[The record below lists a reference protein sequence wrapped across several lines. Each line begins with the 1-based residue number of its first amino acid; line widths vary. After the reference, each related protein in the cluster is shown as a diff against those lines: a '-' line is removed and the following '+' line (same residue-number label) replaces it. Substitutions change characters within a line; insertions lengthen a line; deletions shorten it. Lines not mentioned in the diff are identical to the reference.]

1 MHYRLKINIFWI
13 LETVK
18 ARRNLI
24 VDADMQKH
32 LKWAVTFMK
41 SCYYLIFGMKRQFN
55 IACVVF
61 EKDKMLILKQA
72 HSRPSYEICLTFCFL
87 SITKIFSL
95 KTFTTKAIKRGRFRI
110 LYPIETL
117 AIYISKYTRRLTL
130 NRKWYHARL
139 FNIEFIRNLIL
150 KCNCLLSKITFTVV

>member
-1 MHYRLKINIFWI
+1 MLYSKALQYQGTFAEHSVLLRSMHYRLKINIFWI
-13 LETVK
+13 LEIVN

-41 SCYYLIFGMKRQFN
+41 SCYYLIYGIKRQLN

-61 EKDKMLILKQA
+61 EKDKMLIVKQT

-95 KTFTTKAIKRGRFRI
+95 KTFNTKAIKRGRFRI
-110 LYPIETL
+110 LNN
-117 AIYISKYTRRLTL
+117 TL
-130 NRKWYHARL
+130 NK
-139 FNIEFIRNLIL
+139 
-150 KCNCLLSKITFTVV
+150 

>member
-1 MHYRLKINIFWI
+1 
-13 LETVK
+13 
-18 ARRNLI
+18 
-24 VDADMQKH
+24 
-32 LKWAVTFMK
+32 
-41 SCYYLIFGMKRQFN
+41 MKRQFN

-95 KTFTTKAIKRGRFRI
+95 KTFTTKAIKKGRFRI

-117 AIYISKYTRRLTL
+117 AIYI
-130 NRKWYHARL
+130 
-139 FNIEFIRNLIL
+139 
-150 KCNCLLSKITFTVV
+150 KIY

>member
-13 LETVK
+13 LEIVN
-18 ARRNLI
+18 ARGNLI

-110 LYPIETL
+110 LNN
-117 AIYISKYTRRLTL
+117 TL
-130 NRKWYHARL
+130 NKYLLRSMI
-139 FNIEFIRNLIL
+139 FNCIIDI
-150 KCNCLLSKITFTVV
+150 ITINKNETI